1 MIATTL
7 VTNEIKNAAGTEEE
21 FQRLGQGT
29 TERSS
34 LFARVGEQP
43 ALQHRMTI
51 SHNESGSGSDRRRR
65 SVLRFDKT
73 VTGQIDITKL
83 MKGSA
88 YIVLD
93 RPIGQETTDALVK
106 DLLANL
112 MSLSATTGAAT
123 TVLFDCTGIGASNLI
138 SGGV

>member
-1 MIATTL
+1 MLATTL

-21 FQRLGQGT
+21 FQRLGPGT
-29 TERSS
+29 TARSS

-43 ALQHRMTI
+43 ALPHRFTI
-51 SHNESGSGSDRRRR
+51 SHNESGTGVDRRRR
-65 SVLRFDKT
+65 SVIRFDKT

-83 MKGSA
+83 MRGSS

-112 MSLSATTGAAT
+112 MSLCASLGASST
-123 TVLFDCTGIGASNLI
+123 ILFDCTGNGASNLV